1 MFNNIVNKIDV
12 TPEQKA
18 LPAYKIAQNRYTK
31 ASMYASM
38 TPAQLAQDVKD
49 AKIVEG
55 SPAWEDIKMLNPKLV
70 RDTQNLNT
78 VNGTKPTIFTY
89 VNNPDGTRTKE
100 NKLESSFVS
109 DYEDNYGDIVAV
121 LK

>member
-1 MFNNIVNKIDV
+1 
-12 TPEQKA
+12 
-18 LPAYKIAQNRYTK
+18 
-31 ASMYASM
+31 
-38 TPAQLAQDVKD
+38 
-49 AKIVEG
+49 
-55 SPAWEDIKMLNPKLV
+55 MLNPKLV

-100 NKLESSFVS
+100 NKLVSSFVS